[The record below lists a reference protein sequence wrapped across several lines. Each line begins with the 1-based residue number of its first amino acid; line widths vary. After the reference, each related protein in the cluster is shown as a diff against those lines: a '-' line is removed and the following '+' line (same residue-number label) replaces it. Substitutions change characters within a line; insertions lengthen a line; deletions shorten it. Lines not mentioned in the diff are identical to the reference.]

1 MEKCDMPHIVLEYTE
16 PLEHQIDPAALLRK
30 LHEALG
36 ATQGFE
42 LDRIKSRA
50 VSVGQFLVGREKP
63 AAFVHATVVF
73 SQGRPPELREDVG
86 RSLLALLTAETQ
98 AHGSEH
104 RTLCSV
110 EVRHFEP
117 GAYFTSQARTRDQSR
132 DPMKATDS
140 VL

>member
-1 MEKCDMPHIVLEYTE
+1 MEPG
-16 PLEHQIDPAALLRK
+16 IDASALLRK

-36 ATQGFE
+36 ATESFE

-50 VSVGQFLVGREKP
+50 VSLEKFLVGREES

-73 SQGRPPELREDVG
+73 SQGRPPELREMVG

-104 RTLCSV
+104 RILRSI
-110 EVRHFEP
+110 EVRQFEE
-117 GAYFTSQARTRDQSR
+117 GAYFTSQVRTRE
-132 DPMKATDS
+132 
-140 VL
+140 